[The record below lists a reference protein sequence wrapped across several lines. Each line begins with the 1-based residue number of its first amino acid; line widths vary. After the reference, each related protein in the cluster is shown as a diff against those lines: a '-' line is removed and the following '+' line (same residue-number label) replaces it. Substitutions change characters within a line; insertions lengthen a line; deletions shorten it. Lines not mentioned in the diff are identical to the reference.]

1 MSLLFFNP
9 WNDLALASGDAH
21 YTPPASA
28 MQMAQDLRDL
38 PQLWAP
44 HDLRRLSVWGW
55 SPLLVTQLREKG
67 VDEAL
72 LPSAEQMAAYRAASS
87 RQTAVRL
94 LARWRER
101 FPEAFGNGVLVGES
115 KMCMTLQEVLA
126 AVTAYGNEAMLK
138 APWSGSGRGV
148 HPVHG
153 GVSDKNL
160 AWVTRTLQRQGAVE
174 VEPSYNKVVDGERD
188 YVLMKLMGMF
198 KGLRFEDLEE
208 VYDDGCLVLWEKMM
222 DREFEL
228 KEKSLV
234 GYLVRICRNV
244 GMHYLRKVNEDI
256 ESLDRI
262 LERGYE
268 VKENDENG
276 MRAMFDLMEEK
287 GNEDEIFEKLDMVWE
302 KLKKVDRM
310 ILESYYVDGCRME
323 EIARRIGYRNGNSVK
338 SKKNKVLRK
347 MMEMM
352 REGED
357 FKDLPNAA

>member
-1 MSLLFFNP
+1 MIKIIKVSGFEEVEKLSLKEEKRGL
-9 WNDLALASGDAH
+9 
-21 YTPPASA
+21 
-28 MQMAQDLRDL
+28 
-38 PQLWAP
+38 
-44 HDLRRLSVWGW
+44 LSV
-55 SPLLVTQLREKG
+55 
-67 VDEAL
+67 
-72 LPSAEQMAAYRAASS
+72 SS
-87 RQTAVRL
+87 L
-94 LARWRER
+94 I
-101 FPEAFGNGVLVGES
+101 F
-115 KMCMTLQEVLA
+115 
-126 AVTAYGNEAMLK
+126 
-138 APWSGSGRGV
+138 
-148 HPVHG
+148 
-153 GVSDKNL
+153 
-160 AWVTRTLQRQGAVE
+160 
-174 VEPSYNKVVDGERD
+174 NKVVDGERD

-228 KEKSLV
+228 REKSLV

-262 LERGYE
+262 LDRGYE
-268 VKENDENG
+268 IKENEENG
-276 MRAMFDLMEEK
+276 MRAMFDVMEEK
-287 GNEDEIFEKLDMVWE
+287 GNENEIFEKLDMVWE

>member
-1 MSLLFFNP
+1 MIKIIKVSGFKEVEKLSLKEEKRGL
-9 WNDLALASGDAH
+9 
-21 YTPPASA
+21 
-28 MQMAQDLRDL
+28 
-38 PQLWAP
+38 
-44 HDLRRLSVWGW
+44 LSV
-55 SPLLVTQLREKG
+55 
-67 VDEAL
+67 
-72 LPSAEQMAAYRAASS
+72 SS
-87 RQTAVRL
+87 L
-94 LARWRER
+94 I
-101 FPEAFGNGVLVGES
+101 F
-115 KMCMTLQEVLA
+115 
-126 AVTAYGNEAMLK
+126 
-138 APWSGSGRGV
+138 
-148 HPVHG
+148 
-153 GVSDKNL
+153 
-160 AWVTRTLQRQGAVE
+160 
-174 VEPSYNKVVDGERD
+174 NKVVDGERD

-287 GNEDEIFEKLDMVWE
+287 GNENEIFERLDMVWE

>member
-1 MSLLFFNP
+1 MIKIIKVSGFEEVEKLSLNEEKRGL
-9 WNDLALASGDAH
+9 
-21 YTPPASA
+21 
-28 MQMAQDLRDL
+28 
-38 PQLWAP
+38 
-44 HDLRRLSVWGW
+44 LSV
-55 SPLLVTQLREKG
+55 
-67 VDEAL
+67 
-72 LPSAEQMAAYRAASS
+72 SS
-87 RQTAVRL
+87 L
-94 LARWRER
+94 I
-101 FPEAFGNGVLVGES
+101 F
-115 KMCMTLQEVLA
+115 
-126 AVTAYGNEAMLK
+126 
-138 APWSGSGRGV
+138 
-148 HPVHG
+148 
-153 GVSDKNL
+153 
-160 AWVTRTLQRQGAVE
+160 
-174 VEPSYNKVVDGERD
+174 NKVVDGERD

-228 KEKSLV
+228 REKSLV

-268 VKENDENG
+268 IKENDENG
-276 MRAMFDLMEEK
+276 MRAMFDVMEEK

-352 REGED
+352 QEGED